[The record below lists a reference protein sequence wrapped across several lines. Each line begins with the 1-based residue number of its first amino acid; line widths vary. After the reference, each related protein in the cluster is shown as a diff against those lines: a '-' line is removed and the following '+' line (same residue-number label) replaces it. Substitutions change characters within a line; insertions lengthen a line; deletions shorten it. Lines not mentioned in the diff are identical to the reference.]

1 MKILPPVFSRDE
13 HWRNAFTN
21 LIFATE
27 MGKDLQK
34 SAEVFSLTKY
44 TGKGETTLRDVLLF
58 FHLEHYTNGR
68 IVRTPEEENIK
79 I

>member
-1 MKILPPVFSRDE
+1 
-13 HWRNAFTN
+13 
-21 LIFATE
+21 
-27 MGKDLQK
+27 
-34 SAEVFSLTKY
+34 VFSLTKY
-44 TGKGETTLRDVLLF
+44 TGKKETTLRDVVLF